1 MPSTGQ
7 ARFKC
12 SYTAIVM
19 KPFKG
24 EVADGKVTQVNKMGF
39 FADIGPLQVFVSS
52 HVSTRSTPF
61 SFVMSKMHRDNRPS
75 GMLSMPGDLV
85 VIDHT
90 FSDPPTFS
98 FLRKVCADE
107 I

>member
-24 EVADGKVTQVNKMGF
+24 EVVDGKVATVNKMGF
-39 FADIGPLQVFVSS
+39 FAYVGPLQVFVSS
-52 HVSTRSTPF
+52 HVSVHAYLP
-61 SFVMSKMHRDNRPS
+61 FVMSKMHRDNRPS
-75 GMLSMPGDLV
+75 GVLSMPGDLV

-90 FSDPPTFS
+90 FSETTLLFV
-98 FLRKVCADE
+98 FHLR
-107 I
+107 ITR